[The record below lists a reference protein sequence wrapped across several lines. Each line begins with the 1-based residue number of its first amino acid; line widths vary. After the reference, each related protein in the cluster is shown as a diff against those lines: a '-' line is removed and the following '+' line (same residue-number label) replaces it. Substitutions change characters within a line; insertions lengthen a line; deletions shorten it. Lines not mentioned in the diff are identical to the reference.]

1 VDASRQALSATRPA
15 GSARSSELVEQMV
28 FSAYLAG
35 LAWLPAW
42 YGSND
47 MVAWGINAVAFPG
60 LAALYEMTLLLRGR
74 GHPVGARELVA
85 PVLLFAGVV
94 GWTLFQTAGW
104 SGFPLAN
111 PVWGMAGDA
120 LGHPVDGSISVDRDL
135 TNLALLRLLTAAS
148 VFWLSL
154 QLCRDAARARVLV
167 ASVAAIACCYA
178 LYGLVATRFGPVPW
192 LDFRNETGTVT
203 VTSTFVNHNSF
214 ATYAGIG
221 LVATAGLILQLYR
234 REVGGPAGS
243 WRYRVA
249 TFIEASGREGA
260 VLLGGGFVILVALLM
275 TQSRGGVAA
284 TALGLVMVGLL
295 SRRQGSRGG
304 GQPLVAV
311 AVALLAV
318 TATVWVFGGGFIG
331 KLDDQGVGDPSRI
344 AVYLLTIRSIF
355 DAPLSG
361 YGYGTFKSVFPMY
374 RDRSLGIDLVWGQAH
389 DTYLEVLQGL
399 GLVFGL
405 MLLVAAGLLVFR
417 CVRGARRRQDDAVIP
432 QVAAGAAALVGAH
445 SLVDF
450 SLQIQAVA
458 LTFIALLGAGVAQS
472 ESSRTNTAD

>member
-1 VDASRQALSATRPA
+1 LFEYT
-15 GSARSSELVEQMV
+15 V
-28 FSAYLAG
+28 FGAYLAG

-42 YGSND
+42 YGSNGLA
-47 MVAWGINAVAFPG
+47 AWGINAVAFPG
-60 LAALYEMTLLLRGR
+60 LAALYETTLLLRGR
-74 GHPVGARELVA
+74 GHPVAARELAA

-94 GWTLFQTAGW
+94 GWTLFQTLGW

-120 LGHPVDGSISVDRDL
+120 LGHPIDGSISVDRDL
-135 TNLALLRLLTAAS
+135 TNLALLRLLTAAC

-167 ASVAAIACCYA
+167 ASVAVIACCYA
-178 LYGLVATRFGPVPW
+178 LYGLVATRIGPVPF
-192 LDFRNETGTVT
+192 LDFRNETGM

-234 REVGGPAGS
+234 REAGGAAGS
-243 WRYRVA
+243 WRHRAA

-275 TQSRGGVAA
+275 TRSRGGVAA
-284 TALGLVMVGLL
+284 TALGLIVVGFL
-295 SRRQGSRGG
+295 SRRPGSRAG

-311 AVALLAV
+311 ALVAV
-318 TATVWVFGGGFIG
+318 MATVWVFGGGFIG
-331 KLDDQGVGDPSRI
+331 KLGDEGVGDPSRI

-361 YGYGTFKSVFPMY
+361 YGYGTFKSIFPMY
-374 RDRSLGIDLVWGQAH
+374 RDRSLGTDLVWGQTH

-399 GLVFGL
+399 GLVLGL
-405 MLLVAAGLLVFR
+405 MLLVAAGLLVLR
-417 CVRGARRRQDDAVIP
+417 CVRGARQRQDDAVIP

-445 SLVDF
+445 GLVDF